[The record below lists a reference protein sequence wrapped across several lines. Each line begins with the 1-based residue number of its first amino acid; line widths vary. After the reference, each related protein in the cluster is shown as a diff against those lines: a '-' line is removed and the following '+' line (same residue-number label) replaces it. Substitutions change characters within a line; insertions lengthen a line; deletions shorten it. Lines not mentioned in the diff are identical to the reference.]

1 MFRSTKLAAAIAAL
15 SVGLVACSPNG
26 SPMSQALAIGPAQQT
41 GENVF
46 PPERLPNFASLVE
59 EEGDSV
65 VNISTTRTAKAGMP
79 QIPGLSEDDPFF
91 EFFKRFA
98 PPGARPGP
106 GVPGLPGG
114 PGQAPEA
121 PGSDPREFQAQGLG
135 SGFIISE
142 DGYILTNAHVVAD
155 ADEVTVKL
163 ADGKAEYKAK
173 VIGFDKRTDV
183 ALIKVD
189 AKNLPKVTIGN
200 SGGVKVGEWVA
211 AIGSPFGFANSVT
224 AGIVSA
230 KGRSLPDDSYVPFIQ
245 TDVAVNPGNSGG
257 PLLNLK
263 GEVIGINS
271 QIYSR
276 TGGYQGVSFAIPIEV
291 AMDIGKQLQATGKVT
306 RGRLGVV
313 IQQVTTELAKSF
325 GLKDSNG
332 ALVASVEPGSPA
344 EKAGLKRGDV
354 ILKYEGKDVESSI
367 ELPRIVGTTKPGSTA
382 NVQVWRDGA
391 TQDIKV
397 VVGEIPSEKVAER
410 AEQAPTRTA
419 NRLGLVLNEMS
430 PEQRTQTKSIG
441 LIVQSV
447 QGSAAKAGIREG
459 DVILAVNDKEVG
471 SAEQF
476 DKLVGQNSTEQPVAL
491 LVRRGEN
498 TLYIAVKPGTSER
511 VG

>member
-15 SVGLVACSPNG
+15 SVGLAACSPNE
-26 SPMSQALAIGPAQQT
+26 SPISQALALGPAQQT
-41 GENVF
+41 GENVV

-59 EEGDSV
+59 QEGDSV
-65 VNISTTRTAKAGMP
+65 VNISTTRSAKAGMP
-79 QIPGLSEDDPFF
+79 QFPGMSEDDPFF

-106 GVPGLPGG
+106 GGPGVPGG
-114 PGQAPEA
+114 PEA

-155 ADEVTVKL
+155 ADEVTVKM

-183 ALIKVD
+183 ALLKVD
-189 AKNLPKVTIGN
+189 ATNLPKVTIGN
-200 SGGVKVGEWVA
+200 SSGVKVGEWVA

-313 IQQVTTELAKSF
+313 IQQVTPELAKSF
-325 GLKDSNG
+325 GLKDSSG

-354 ILKYEGKDVESSI
+354 ILKYEGKPVESSI
-367 ELPRIVGTTKPGSTA
+367 ELPRVVGTTKPGTTTI
-382 NVQVWRDGA
+382 VQVWRDGGA
-391 TQDIKV
+391 QDIKV
-397 VVGEIPSEKVAER
+397 VVGEIPSEKVAAR
-410 AEQAPTRTA
+410 AEQAPARTA

-430 PEQRTQTKSIG
+430 PEQRSQTKSTG

-447 QGSAAKAGIREG
+447 QGSSAKAGIREG
-459 DVILAVNDKEVG
+459 DVILAVNDKEV
-471 SAEQF
+471 SSTEQF
-476 DKLVGQNSTEQPVAL
+476 DKLVVQSSAEQPVAL

-498 TLYIAVKPGTSER
+498 TLYIAVKPNASER